1 MYADALIIE
10 RPDRAAAVARRI
22 ALGETA
28 GRDEAWL
35 RDTLLAHPEA
45 PPIGDIDPSF
55 GPLVPLCRELRTSAG
70 PIDFAFVNP
79 NGLLTLVE
87 CKLWRNPQARREVVA
102 QVLHYAQAVT
112 RWSDADLQRQ
122 VSMATRETGNVPF
135 ERARRLR
142 PDLAE
147 ARFIHATARAM
158 KAGRFLLVIA
168 GDGIRED
175 VSALTQLINRNAALA
190 FHLALVEVG
199 LYYLGA
205 GALAIQPRTL
215 ARTHVLERS
224 VVLVTGAD
232 EASPTGAAVEP
243 GGDEDEA
250 TPPARSVRDYRP
262 WWVPLLE
269 RPFDDPE
276 QEPLRYFHPSN
287 ARARLPW
294 PGLRFTLYRAGNPPR
309 CGLFLSGWEEARE
322 EALRRL
328 RPEREA
334 ILGELATVAEFGW
347 DGNGLSTVRAEKEF
361 DGEDAIREWLWLV
374 ANHFVNTIRPRLL
387 AFRA

>member
-10 RPDRAAAVARRI
+10 HPDGAAAIARRI
-22 ALGETA
+22 ALGETG

-45 PPIGDIDPSF
+45 LPIGDIDPSF

-70 PIDFAFVNP
+70 PIDLAFVNP
-79 NGLLTLVE
+79 DGLLTLVE

-112 RWSDADLQRQ
+112 RWSYADLQRQ
-122 VSMATRETGNVPF
+122 VSAATRETGNVPF

-147 ARFIHATARAM
+147 ARFIDATARAM

-199 LYYLGA
+199 LYDLGA
-205 GALAIQPRTL
+205 GTLAIQPRTL
-215 ARTHVLERS
+215 ARTHMLERS
-224 VVLVTGAD
+224 VVLVSGAD
-232 EASPTGAAVEP
+232 EASPTSAAFEP
-243 GGDEDEA
+243 EADEDEVRSP
-250 TPPARSVRDYRP
+250 TRSVRDYRP
-262 WWVPLLE
+262 WWVPLLD
-269 RPFDDPE
+269 RRFDDPE
-276 QEPLRYFHPSN
+276 QEPLRYYHPSN
-287 ARARLPW
+287 ARAPLPW
-294 PGLRFTLYRAGNPPR
+294 SGLRFTLYRA
-309 CGLFLSGWEEARE
+309 
-322 EALRRL
+322 
-328 RPEREA
+328 
-334 ILGELATVAEFGW
+334 LG
-347 DGNGLSTVRAEKEF
+347 VRSR
-361 DGEDAIREWLWLV
+361 GMV
-374 ANHFVNTIRPRLL
+374 
-387 AFRA
+387 